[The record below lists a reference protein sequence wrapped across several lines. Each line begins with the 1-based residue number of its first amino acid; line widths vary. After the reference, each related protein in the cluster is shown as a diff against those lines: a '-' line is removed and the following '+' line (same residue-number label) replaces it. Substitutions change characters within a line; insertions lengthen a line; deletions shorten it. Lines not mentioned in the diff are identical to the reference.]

1 MILDGDF
8 NLILNKILDSKN
20 YVHTN
25 SLKSRSLV
33 YKLIEILNLKDI
45 FREYHT
51 EAQMFSWWRK
61 LLDKDNI
68 ELTKKVIK
76 MLRNNMIVLCTIQK
90 MYTMLKQIW
99 YSLQLQ
105 FVMIKHSLIS
115 YFRNKGKSN
124 SSSTFKKK
132 KMIEKEIE

>member
-8 NLILNKILDSKN
+8 NLILNKILYSKN

-25 SLKSRSLV
+25 SLKSRSYV
-33 YKLIEILNLKDI
+33 YKLIEILNLKDV

-51 EAQMFSWWRK
+51 EAQMFTWRRK

-90 MYTMLKQIW
+90 IYTM
-99 YSLQLQ
+99 
-105 FVMIKHSLIS
+105 
-115 YFRNKGKSN
+115 
-124 SSSTFKKK
+124 
-132 KMIEKEIE
+132 